1 MHFKCDQ
8 HFDVSTSGVHCREHC
23 PLTGFGHTIAVY
35 LGDRCTQAW
44 PQASQ
49 PPTSFPLYIDLHF
62 CLNVHCFTKKNK
74 TRNPR
79 NRQLGSWGP
88 LGYPAARYPSTDC
101 WGLPLCISVTTG
113 FSWGQMYHETF
124 ITEMARRNR
133 GLSNAFSSAG
143 KGYLYSL
150 VSSPA
155 LMGRSVVFILRE
167 KFYGRT

>member
-62 CLNVHCFTKKNK
+62 CLNVHCFTKKK
-74 TRNPR
+74 TKLETPETDSLDHEVH
-79 NRQLGSWGP
+79 LG
-88 LGYPAARYPSTDC
+88 T
-101 WGLPLCISVTTG
+101 LPLDIPQLTAGDCHCVFPSPQDLAGDRCIMKLSSQKWPGGIGGYQTP
-113 FSWGQMYHETF
+113 SLLPARDTF
-124 ITEMARRNR
+124 T
-133 GLSNAFSSAG
+133 L
-143 KGYLYSL
+143 
-150 VSSPA
+150 
-155 LMGRSVVFILRE
+155 
-167 KFYGRT
+167 